1 MLWDGVAVLADD
13 AISEA
18 PWPSGSLTAGT
29 VTTAEADWPE
39 EPAFTGVTPADVGW
53 REEPALA
60 DAAPA
65 EFARLPALQTPVLG
79 SEGVH
84 WL

>member
-1 MLWDGVAVLADD
+1 MLWDGAAVIDGD
-13 AISEA
+13 AAAEA
-18 PWPSGSLTAGT
+18 TWPNGSLTAGT

-39 EPAFTGVTPADVGW
+39 EPEFTGVTPADMDW

-84 WL
+84 